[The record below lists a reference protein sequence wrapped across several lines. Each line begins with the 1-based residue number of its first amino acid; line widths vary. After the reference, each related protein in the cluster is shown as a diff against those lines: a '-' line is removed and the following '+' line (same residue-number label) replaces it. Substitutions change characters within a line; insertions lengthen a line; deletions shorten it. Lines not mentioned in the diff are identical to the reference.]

1 MKVVKVEPMRE
12 PYIKEIEPGLKS
24 LQKEVDG
31 YIQAIYPFED
41 EVAVVCNEEAKL
53 IGIELNRALYYEG
66 EIYDIV
72 AGPFLVVGLTEDDFG
87 DLSDELAEKYVKLF
101 KEPEIFVRV
110 NGNIV
115 AMKV

>member
-1 MKVVKVEPMRE
+1 MKVVKVEPMKE
-12 PYIKEIEPGLKS
+12 AYVKEIDPGLKS
-24 LQKEVDG
+24 LQTEVDG
-31 YIQAIYPFED
+31 YIQAIYPFKD
-41 EVAVVCNEEAKL
+41 NVGIVCNEDAKL
-53 IGIELNRALYYEG
+53 IGMELNRALYYEG

-87 DLSDELAEKYVKLF
+87 DLSDELAEKYANLF

-110 NGNIV
+110 NGHIA